1 MPFLLLSVGVHGET
15 LASCT
20 RLASSSSVTLLLEFR
35 FKFLFEIV
43 VHNDSEWTTVKLLP
57 DSAAITKSAIVFNG
71 KQQLETST
79 DADATESQAV
89 IVAGG
94 GQHSFLAKVCL
105 HFFRLVN
112 SHHRELAST
121 T

>member
-1 MPFLLLSVGVHGET
+1 MEL
-15 LASCT
+15 
-20 RLASSSSVTLLLEFR
+20 R
-35 FKFLFEIV
+35 FKFVFEIV

-79 DADATESQAV
+79 DADVTENQAV

-105 HFFRLVN
+105 HLFRIVN
-112 SHHRELAST
+112 SHHHRELAST
-121 T
+121 A